1 MDTNPEE
8 YASSIQKYADIYL
21 QKREELCAVIVRH
34 NRRIERIFLFDRCM
48 SGGALLFSL
57 VVICGVGVDNRMMAI
72 FGGLATICMSI
83 APTIVGIHRVLD
95 FVFISRRESE
105 RQLEIMDEAWRHWS
119 TS

>member
-8 YASSIQKYADIYL
+8 YASSIQKYADTYF
-21 QKREELCAVIVRH
+21 QKREELSAAIAGY
-34 NRRIERIFLFDRCM
+34 NRRINRIFLFDRCM
-48 SGGALLFSL
+48 NGGVLLASL
-57 VVICGVGVDNRMMAI
+57 MMICGIGAGSRMMAI

-119 TS
+119 TA